1 MNFRS
6 HEGFGSASIIFEGD
20 PFSFVLEP
28 AGKAEISNFQNI
40 FPVLLKDQDVVKFE
54 VSVGHAF
61 LVQVV
66 EGFDDLAEENPLAG
80 EVRFIPEEMLEEI
93 TFGGMLENEDVMRG
107 WLRGLLILLITH
119 EGHIL
124 AVFQAADYVRVP
136 QILQRLEL
144 IFQVPLLL
152 PVAGGY
158 HLQDQPLLSGAVPV
172 YLRVSRGEQS

>member
-28 AGKAEISNFQNI
+28 AGKAKISNFQNI
-40 FPVLLKDQDVVKFE
+40 FPILLKDQDVVKFE

-136 QILQRLEL
+136 QILQRLKL

-152 PVAGGY
+152 TVAGGH